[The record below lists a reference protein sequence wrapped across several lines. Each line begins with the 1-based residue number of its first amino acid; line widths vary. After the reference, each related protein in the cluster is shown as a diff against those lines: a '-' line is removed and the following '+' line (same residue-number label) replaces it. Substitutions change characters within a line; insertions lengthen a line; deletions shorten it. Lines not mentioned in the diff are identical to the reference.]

1 MPLCKQYC
9 DFSARMQWATHRT
22 PYHIVQIYVFF
33 LCCAKPFNNRIIC
46 TVQFRCGCVFY
57 FQWLFRWRQ
66 KNSLEIIIIVIYKRT
81 PKEKNMYC
89 MAWHGKAYG
98 VPHCLHTCTVD
109 SSFVGFFII
118 DAIFIFMIRLLS
130 QPDFY
135 RILINFIS
143 IFMRLC
149 RYKLWPLIL
158 ILVRSFSLSLL
169 TRNCISLCCIDNS
182 LSHRFTSFHHK
193 ILLFNLKKKTSFCG
207 WEHFEKVQTHVQC
220 WRTNARGTEKR
231 RDEEKTGVESFYFIS
246 INVHAV

>member
-1 MPLCKQYC
+1 MWFFFSCAYLDDGC
-9 DFSARMQWATHRT
+9 DGKTQNNNHTQKHRQRIECIAYTHT
-22 PYHIVQIYVFF
+22 QTHIQTS
-33 LCCAKPFNNRIIC
+33 K
-46 TVQFRCGCVFY
+46 
-57 FQWLFRWRQ
+57 
-66 KNSLEIIIIVIYKRT
+66 
-81 PKEKNMYC
+81 
-89 MAWHGKAYG
+89 
-98 VPHCLHTCTVD
+98 CTVD
-109 SSFVGFFII
+109 SSFVGFPSTPYLF
-118 DAIFIFMIRLLS
+118 FHSMIRLLS

-220 WRTNARGTEKR
+220 WRTNARGTEKQ